1 MAKYGFNVKI
11 GADTRPFE
19 EGLSKLGKSMQGIG
33 KKLEKA
39 SNDLKVISAA
49 AAGALVG
56 IVKTS
61 SDFEDAWVGVTK
73 TVEGTEEQLAKVR
86 QEIIDM
92 SKATGIS
99 KNEIAG
105 VAQAAGQL
113 GIATEDLSSFT
124 KVMVDL
130 GIATNMSAE
139 EAAMSLARFANIT
152 QMSSKDYD
160 RLGATITD
168 LGNNFAVTER
178 EIVEMATRLAST
190 GDLVG
195 LNQAQIMALAT
206 AMGSLGS
213 ESEAGGTAMSKM
225 FRKMQLAIATNSKQ
239 LTQFAEV
246 SGMSVDE
253 FKKAFETD
261 ALGALNSFVK
271 GLAKIQDSGGS
282 AIAKL
287 DEMKLSE
294 VRLSDATLRL
304 VGSGD
309 LLDRSIATANRA
321 WQENT
326 ALTKEAEKRYNELK
340 YQWGKLKET
349 LGELAI
355 RLGEVLL
362 PVLKKVVTNVT
373 KWISDITKKLDGMSK
388 FEKENILKILAL
400 VASISPALKVAG
412 SSITLLGKAITG
424 LSNPINLATLAVAG
438 LVAGVYAYAK
448 AQQYEITGMKGLKDV
463 LDEERESWNQ
473 TKEARFNAMSSAATE
488 IGIIQNLA
496 KELDRIV
503 DENGKVKDGY
513 EDRANFIVTELNKA
527 LGTEISLNDGVID
540 GYKDLRGEIEKLI
553 RTKKVE
559 ATLDAYKQEYG
570 EALKNQSKATRNLIE
585 LQRQWDEAN
594 QKAITSNGKAR
605 ADAELARETIGKSI
619 QKETNLIAEYGYTIQ
634 NYENLQ
640 VASANGSAEAI
651 DEALN
656 KIGTSYD
663 NVKAKAGESINEQ
676 ILKQQ
681 ESIGILKG
689 YYSEAEKN
697 HNEYQA
703 SVLRTQIGSEEEQLN
718 NLYDSLLKQTATVQ
732 QLTPDQIAAFDTLSK
747 TDLLTYQKYVSQL
760 SPEMQSQL
768 AKVTGVV
775 ATNTSVAGATGNMAN
790 NATTM
795 FDMNARKMPRIEL
808 NTLQATSGAINS
820 DSSVPNASGNLGTKA
835 TSEFKNKADGNS
847 AGLDFVKGLAV
858 GIGSGHGII
867 GTAVAGLA
875 AVAIGRLRS
884 ALDEHSPSKITE
896 RIGEY
901 FVEGFTNGIISTQ
914 IGAVNAVQNLA
925 DNTLEAYQSGL
936 RMDSLKNNIT
946 GDMISGT
953 KTIYTT
959 PNIVINTQELDSQK
973 LEQIVG
979 YVNRRF
985 GASY

>member
-19 EGLSKLGKSMQGIG
+19 EGIAKLGKSMQSVG

-39 SNDLKVISAA
+39 SSDLKVISAA

-73 TVEGTEEQLAKVR
+73 TVEGTEEELAKVR

-113 GIATEDLSSFT
+113 GIATNDLSSFT

-178 EIVEMATRLAST
+178 EIVDMATRLAST

-225 FRKMQLAIATNSKQ
+225 FRKIQLAVATNSKQ
-239 LTQFAEV
+239 LKQFAEV
-246 SGMSVDE
+246 SGMSVND
-253 FKKAFETD
+253 FKKAFEQD

-309 LLDRSIATANRA
+309 LLDRSIATANKA
-321 WQENT
+321 WEENT

-355 RLGEVLL
+355 RLGDVLL
-362 PVLKKVVTNVT
+362 PTLKKVVSNVT
-373 KWISDITKKLDGMSK
+373 KWITDITKKLDNMSK
-388 FEKENILKILAL
+388 FEKENLLKILAL
-400 VASISPALKVAG
+400 IASISPALKVVG
-412 SSITLLGKAITG
+412 SSITLLGKTIRG
-424 LSNPINLATLAVAG
+424 LANPTTLATTALLA

-448 AQQYEITGMKGLKDV
+448 AQEYEMYGLKGLKDT
-463 LDEERESWNQ
+463 LDEERESWNK
-473 TKEARFNAMSSAATE
+473 TKEARQDAVDSAMAEMGVTE
-488 IGIIQNLA
+488 NLVNN
-496 KELDRIV
+496 LDKIV
-503 DENGKVKDGY
+503 DENGKVKEGY
-513 EDRANFIVTELNKA
+513 EDRAKFIITELNNA
-527 LGTEISLNDGVID
+527 LGTEMTLNEGVIS
-540 GYKDLRGEIEKLI
+540 GYKDLRGEIDKLI
-553 RTKKVE
+553 RSKKAE
-559 ATLDAYKQEYG
+559 MLLEAYKEEYTQ
-570 EALKNQSKATRNLIE
+570 ALKDQAKATDHLIE
-585 LQRQWDEAN
+585 LQDQWSEAN
-594 QKAITSNGKAR
+594 KKAWSNDAR
-605 ADAELARETIGKSI
+605 EAGLARQQRAYIAKQI
-619 QKETNLIAEYGYTIQ
+619 KEQTDLVGEYGYTIQ
-634 NYENLQ
+634 NYEALQ
-640 VASANGSAEAI
+640 AAAISGSVEEIEKASEQLTISYEK
-651 DEALN
+651 N
-656 KIGTSYD
+656 KTASE
-663 NVKAKAGESINEQ
+663 ESINAE
-676 ILKQQ
+676 IANQQ
-681 ESIGILKG
+681 KRVETIKKFLDESL
-689 YYSEAEKN
+689 KN
-697 HNEYQA
+697 HDEYQA
-703 SVLRTQIGSEEEQLN
+703 SVYQTQLESEEKQLSS
-718 NLYDSLLKQTATVQ
+718 LYESLVKQTATVNE
-732 QLTPDQIAAFDTLSK
+732 LTPDQVAAFETLAK
-747 TDLLTYQKYVSQL
+747 NNLGAYQYYVKQL
-760 SPEMQSQL
+760 PPEMQEQL
-768 AKVTGVV
+768 SEVTGIIN
-775 ATNTSVAGATGNMAN
+775 TNTSVESATDNMSQNALSRYTDIIGKMPMVEESVLENTASTINANTTVPDASGGLGEKTTTSFKENADGEGAGANFNAGVERGIN
-790 NATTM
+790 N
-795 FDMNARKMPRIEL
+795 N
-808 NTLQATSGAINS
+808 QGGAIG
-820 DSSVPNASGNLGTKA
+820 A
-835 TSEFKNKADGNS
+835 
-847 AGLDFVKGLAV
+847 AV
-858 GIGSGHGII
+858 GF
-867 GTAVAGLA
+867 A
-875 AVAIGRLRS
+875 AKLLS
-884 ALDEHSPSKITE
+884 AFSRRLDEHSPSKETE
-896 RIGEY
+896 RIGKY
-901 FVEGFTNGIISTQ
+901 FVQGFTNGIIGSQ
-914 IGAVNAVQNLA
+914 LSAVSAVQNLA
-925 DNTLEAYQSGL
+925 GNTLEAYQSGL
-936 RMDSLKNNIT
+936 QLNGLKGRMTN
-946 GDMISGT
+946 DMLSGT

-959 PNIVINTQELDSQK
+959 PNIVINTQQLDDQK
-973 LEQIVG
+973 LEQIVE
-979 YVNRRF
+979 YVDRRF